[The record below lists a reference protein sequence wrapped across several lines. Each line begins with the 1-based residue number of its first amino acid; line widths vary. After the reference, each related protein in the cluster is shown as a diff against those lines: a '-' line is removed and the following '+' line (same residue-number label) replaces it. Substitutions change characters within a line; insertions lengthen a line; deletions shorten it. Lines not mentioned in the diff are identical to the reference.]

1 MNQMT
6 EPSTFKRP
14 DWPLDALPQHW
25 IEALFS
31 KMAAFYGSRF
41 ASMWTGVNVAEVQKA
56 WAIELGKL
64 SRDQL
69 KAGSDNLT
77 ALPKP
82 PTLPEFVALCRQA
95 RSEQAASTVHRIG
108 YGPKADEATVSA
120 HLGKMRPAITSM
132 LNREPTA
139 EWAFKLILRGS
150 SSDGAPLTAGVSKCA
165 TDAITSPAGRRVV
178 EDCIDA
184 ELKQQYAEIR
194 ETVIDNYRMRGQRL
208 WSVA

>member
-25 IEALFS
+25 VEALFS

-41 ASMWTGVNVAEVQKA
+41 ASMWNGVNVSEVQRA

-95 RSEQAASTVHRIG
+95 RSEQAASTMPRL
-108 YGPKADEATVSA
+108 ADERPADRATVEA
-120 HLGKMRPAITSM
+120 NLGAIRRVQERVMR
-132 LNREPTA
+132 REPTA
-139 EWAFKLILRGS
+139 EWAFKLL
-150 SSDGAPLTAGVSKCA
+150 
-165 TDAITSPAGRRVV
+165 
-178 EDCIDA
+178 
-184 ELKQQYAEIR
+184 
-194 ETVIDNYRMRGQRL
+194 MRGKSASGAALPAEVVRCARDAVVSSAGFKVIGACQQPELRREYETIRAAAL
-208 WSVA
+208 GELTNEAAA

>member
-25 IEALFS
+25 VEALFS

-41 ASMWTGVNVAEVQKA
+41 ASMWNGVNVVEVQRA

-95 RSEQAASTVHRIG
+95 RSEQAASTTPRL
-108 YGPKADEATVSA
+108 ADERPADRATVEA
-120 HLGKMRPAITSM
+120 NLGAIRRVQERVMR
-132 LNREPTA
+132 REPTA
-139 EWAFKLILRGS
+139 EWAFKLLMRGRS
-150 SSDGAPLTAGVSKCA
+150 ASGAALPSEVVRCA
-165 TDAITSPAGRRVV
+165 RDAIVSSAGFKVIGACQSPELRR
-178 EDCIDA
+178 EY
-184 ELKQQYAEIR
+184 ETIR
-194 ETVIDNYRMRGQRL
+194 AAALGALTNE
-208 WSVA
+208 AAA

>member
-25 IEALFS
+25 VEALFS

-41 ASMWTGVNVAEVQKA
+41 ASMWNGVNVVEVQRA

-82 PTLPEFVALCRQA
+82 PTLPEFVSLCRQA
-95 RSEQAASTVHRIG
+95 RSEQAASTTLRL
-108 YGPKADEATVSA
+108 ADERPADRATVEA
-120 HLGKMRPAITSM
+120 NLGAIRRVQERVMR
-132 LNREPTA
+132 REPTA
-139 EWAFKLILRGS
+139 EWAFKLLMRGKS
-150 SSDGAPLTAGVSKCA
+150 ASGAALPSEVMRCA
-165 TDAITSPAGRRVV
+165 RDAIVSSAGFKVIGA
-178 EDCIDA
+178 CQSA
-184 ELKQQYAEIR
+184 ELRREYQMIR
-194 ETVIDNYRMRGQRL
+194 DAALSALTNE
-208 WSVA
+208 AAA

>member
-25 IEALFS
+25 VEALFS

-41 ASMWTGVNVAEVQKA
+41 ASMWNGVNVVEAHRA

-95 RSEQAASTVHRIG
+95 RSEQAASTAPRL
-108 YGPKADEATVSA
+108 ADERPADRATVEA
-120 HLGKMRPAITSM
+120 NLGAIRRVQERVMR
-132 LNREPTA
+132 REPTA
-139 EWAFKLILRGS
+139 EWAFKLLMRGKS
-150 SSDGAPLTAGVSKCA
+150 ASGAALPSEVVRCA
-165 TDAITSPAGRRVV
+165 RDAIVSSAGFKVIGACQSPELRR
-178 EDCIDA
+178 EY
-184 ELKQQYAEIR
+184 QTIR
-194 ETVIDNYRMRGQRL
+194 AAALGALTNE
-208 WSVA
+208 AAA

>member
-41 ASMWTGVNVAEVQKA
+41 ASMWNGVNVVEVRRA

-82 PTLPEFVALCRQA
+82 PTLPEFVSLCRQA
-95 RSEQAASTVHRIG
+95 RSEQAASTAPRL
-108 YGPKADEATVSA
+108 ADERPADRATVEA
-120 HLGKMRPAITSM
+120 NLGAIRRVQERV
-132 LNREPTA
+132 LRREPTA
-139 EWAFKLILRGS
+139 EWAFRLLMTGKSASGAALPSEVVRCARDAVASSAGSKVVAACRNPELRSEYQTIRAAALGE
-150 SSDGAPLTAGVSKCA
+150 LT
-165 TDAITSPAGRRVV
+165 D
-178 EDCIDA
+178 E
-184 ELKQQYAEIR
+184 
-194 ETVIDNYRMRGQRL
+194 
-208 WSVA
+208 VAA

>member
-25 IEALFS
+25 VEALFS

-41 ASMWTGVNVAEVQKA
+41 ASMWNGVNVIEVQRA

-82 PTLPEFVALCRQA
+82 PTLPEFVSLCRQA
-95 RSEQAASTVHRIG
+95 RSEQAASTTPRL
-108 YGPKADEATVSA
+108 ADERPADCATVEA
-120 HLGKMRPAITSM
+120 NLGAIRKVQQRV
-132 LNREPTA
+132 LRREPTA
-139 EWAFKLILRGS
+139 EWAFRLLMRGKS
-150 SSDGAPLTAGVSKCA
+150 ASGAALPSEVVRCA
-165 TDAITSPAGRRVV
+165 RDAIVSSAGFKVIGACQQPELRR
-178 EDCIDA
+178 EYETIRA
-184 ELKQQYAEIR
+184 AALGELTNEAA
-194 ETVIDNYRMRGQRL
+194 V
-208 WSVA
+208 

>member
-25 IEALFS
+25 VEALFS

-41 ASMWTGVNVAEVQKA
+41 ASMWNGVNVSEVQRA

-82 PTLPEFVALCRQA
+82 PTLPEFVSLCRQA
-95 RSEQAASTVHRIG
+95 RSEQAASTTPRL
-108 YGPKADEATVSA
+108 ADERPADRATVEA
-120 HLGKMRPAITSM
+120 NLGAIRRVQERVMR
-132 LNREPTA
+132 REPTA
-139 EWAFKLILRGS
+139 EWAFKLLMRGKS
-150 SSDGAPLTAGVSKCA
+150 ASGAALPSEVVRCA
-165 TDAITSPAGRRVV
+165 RDAIVSSAGFKVIGACQSDELRR
-178 EDCIDA
+178 EYQTIRDA
-184 ELKQQYAEIR
+184 ALGAMTNE
-194 ETVIDNYRMRGQRL
+194 G
-208 WSVA
+208 VA

>member
-25 IEALFS
+25 VEALFS

-41 ASMWTGVNVAEVQKA
+41 ASMWNGVNVVEVQRA

-95 RSEQAASTVHRIG
+95 RSEQAASTTPRL
-108 YGPKADEATVSA
+108 ADERPADRATVEA
-120 HLGKMRPAITSM
+120 NLGAIRRVQERVMR
-132 LNREPTA
+132 REPTA
-139 EWAFKLILRGS
+139 EWAFKLLMRGKS
-150 SSDGAPLTAGVSKCA
+150 ASGAALPSEVVRCA
-165 TDAITSPAGRRVV
+165 RDAIVSSAGFKIIIGKACENSELLREYQTIR
-178 EDCIDA
+178 DA
-184 ELKQQYAEIR
+184 ALGALTNE
-194 ETVIDNYRMRGQRL
+194 G
-208 WSVA
+208 VA

>member
-25 IEALFS
+25 VEALFS

-41 ASMWTGVNVAEVQKA
+41 ASMWNGVNVVEVQRA

-95 RSEQAASTVHRIG
+95 RSEQAASTASRL
-108 YGPKADEATVSA
+108 ADERPADRATVEA
-120 HLGKMRPAITSM
+120 NLGAIRRAQERVMR
-132 LNREPTA
+132 REPTA
-139 EWAFKLILRGS
+139 EWAFKLLMRGKS
-150 SSDGAPLTAGVSKCA
+150 ASGAALPSEVVRCA
-165 TDAITSPAGRRVV
+165 RDAIVSSAGGKVVNVCQNAEQRR
-178 EDCIDA
+178 EYQA
-184 ELKQQYAEIR
+184 IR
-194 ETVIDNYRMRGQRL
+194 EAALGHLTDE
-208 WSVA
+208 VAA

>member
-25 IEALFS
+25 VEALFS

-41 ASMWTGVNVAEVQKA
+41 ASMWNGVNVVEAHRA

-95 RSEQAASTVHRIG
+95 RSEQAASTTPRL
-108 YGPKADEATVSA
+108 ADERPADRATVEA
-120 HLGKMRPAITSM
+120 NLGAIRRVQDRVMR
-132 LNREPTA
+132 REPTA
-139 EWAFKLILRGS
+139 EWAFKLLMRGKS
-150 SSDGAPLTAGVSKCA
+150 ASGAALPSEVVRCA
-165 TDAITSPAGRRVV
+165 RDAIASSAGFKVIGACQQPELRREYQTIRDAALGELTSEVTA
-178 EDCIDA
+178 
-184 ELKQQYAEIR
+184 
-194 ETVIDNYRMRGQRL
+194 
-208 WSVA
+208 

>member
-25 IEALFS
+25 VEALFS

-41 ASMWTGVNVAEVQKA
+41 ASMWNGVNVSEVQRA

-82 PTLPEFVALCRQA
+82 PTLPEFVSLCRQA
-95 RSEQAASTVHRIG
+95 RSEQAASTTLRL
-108 YGPKADEATVSA
+108 ADERPADRATVEA
-120 HLGKMRPAITSM
+120 NLGAIRRVQERVMR
-132 LNREPTA
+132 REPTA
-139 EWAFKLILRGS
+139 EWAFKLLMRGKS
-150 SSDGAPLTAGVSKCA
+150 ASGAALPSEVVRCA
-165 TDAITSPAGRRVV
+165 RDAIVSSAGFKVIGACQSPELRR
-178 EDCIDA
+178 EYQTIRDA
-184 ELKQQYAEIR
+184 SLGALTNEA
-194 ETVIDNYRMRGQRL
+194 
-208 WSVA
+208 AA

>member
-25 IEALFS
+25 VEALFS

-41 ASMWTGVNVAEVQKA
+41 ASMWNGVNVVEAHRA

-82 PTLPEFVALCRQA
+82 PTLPEFVSLCRQA
-95 RSEQAASTVHRIG
+95 RSEQAASTTPRL
-108 YGPKADEATVSA
+108 ADERPADRATVEA
-120 HLGKMRPAITSM
+120 NLGAIRRVQERVMR
-132 LNREPTA
+132 REPTA
-139 EWAFKLILRGS
+139 EWAFKLLMRGKS
-150 SSDGAPLTAGVSKCA
+150 ASGAALPAEVVRCA
-165 TDAITSPAGRRVV
+165 RDAIVSSAGFKVIGACQQPELRR
-178 EDCIDA
+178 EYQMIRDA
-184 ELKQQYAEIR
+184 ALGALTNE
-194 ETVIDNYRMRGQRL
+194 G
-208 WSVA
+208 VA

>member
-25 IEALFS
+25 VEALFS

-41 ASMWTGVNVAEVQKA
+41 ASMWNGVNVVEVQRA

-82 PTLPEFVALCRQA
+82 PTLPEFVSLCRQA
-95 RSEQAASTVHRIG
+95 RSEQAASTTPRL
-108 YGPKADEATVSA
+108 ADERPADRATVEA
-120 HLGKMRPAITSM
+120 NLGAIRRAQERVMR
-132 LNREPTA
+132 REPTA
-139 EWAFKLILRGS
+139 EWAFKLLMRGKS
-150 SSDGAPLTAGVSKCA
+150 ASGAALPSEVVRCA
-165 TDAITSPAGRRVV
+165 RDAIVSSAGFKVIGACQSVELRR
-178 EDCIDA
+178 EYQTIRDA
-184 ELKQQYAEIR
+184 ALGALTNEA
-194 ETVIDNYRMRGQRL
+194 
-208 WSVA
+208 AA

>member
-25 IEALFS
+25 VEALFS

-41 ASMWTGVNVAEVQKA
+41 ASMWNGVNVVEVQRA

-95 RSEQAASTVHRIG
+95 RFEQAASSAPQLTDQKR
-108 YGPKADEATVSA
+108 ANRATVESN
-120 HLGKMRPAITSM
+120 LGTIRRVQQRSMR
-132 LNREPTA
+132 REPTA
-139 EWAFKLILRGS
+139 EWAFKLLMSGKS
-150 SSDGAPLTAGVSKCA
+150 AGGAALPSGVVRCA
-165 TDAITSPAGRRVV
+165 RDAIASSAGAKAIAGCAHPDLRRDYETIRDAVLREPADEVV
-178 EDCIDA
+178 A
-184 ELKQQYAEIR
+184 
-194 ETVIDNYRMRGQRL
+194 
-208 WSVA
+208 

>member
-25 IEALFS
+25 VEALFS

-41 ASMWTGVNVAEVQKA
+41 ASMWNGVNVVEVQRA

-82 PTLPEFVALCRQA
+82 PTLPEFVSLCRQA
-95 RSEQAASTVHRIG
+95 RSEQAASTTPRL
-108 YGPKADEATVSA
+108 ADERPADRATVEA
-120 HLGKMRPAITSM
+120 NLGAIRRVQERVMR
-132 LNREPTA
+132 REPTA
-139 EWAFKLILRGS
+139 EWAFKLLMRGKS
-150 SSDGAPLTAGVSKCA
+150 AGGAALPSEVVRCA
-165 TDAITSPAGRRVV
+165 RDAIVSSAGFKVIGACQSPELRR
-178 EDCIDA
+178 EYQTIRDA
-184 ELKQQYAEIR
+184 ALGALTNEA
-194 ETVIDNYRMRGQRL
+194 
-208 WSVA
+208 AA

>member
-14 DWPLDALPQHW
+14 EWPLDALPQHW
-25 IEALFS
+25 VEALFS

-41 ASMWTGVNVAEVQKA
+41 ASMWNGVNVVEVQRA

-82 PTLPEFVALCRQA
+82 PTLPEFVSLCRQA
-95 RSEQAASTVHRIG
+95 RSEQAASTTPRLTDER
-108 YGPKADEATVSA
+108 PADRATVEA
-120 HLGKMRPAITSM
+120 NLGAIRRVQERVMR
-132 LNREPTA
+132 REPTA
-139 EWAFKLILRGS
+139 EWAFKLLMRGKS
-150 SSDGAPLTAGVSKCA
+150 ASGAALPSEVVRCA
-165 TDAITSPAGRRVV
+165 RDAIASSAGFKVIGACQSPELRR
-178 EDCIDA
+178 EYEAIRSA
-184 ELKQQYAEIR
+184 ALGELASE
-194 ETVIDNYRMRGQRL
+194 
-208 WSVA
+208 VAA

>member
-25 IEALFS
+25 VEALFS

-41 ASMWTGVNVAEVQKA
+41 ASMWNGVNVSEVQRA

-82 PTLPEFVALCRQA
+82 PTLPEFVSLCRQA
-95 RSEQAASTVHRIG
+95 RSEQAASTTPRL
-108 YGPKADEATVSA
+108 ADERPADRATVEA
-120 HLGKMRPAITSM
+120 NLGAIRRVQERVMR
-132 LNREPTA
+132 REPTA
-139 EWAFKLILRGS
+139 EWAFKLLMRGKS
-150 SSDGAPLTAGVSKCA
+150 ASGAALPSEVVRCA
-165 TDAITSPAGRRVV
+165 RDAIVSSAGFKVIGACQQPELRR
-178 EDCIDA
+178 EYQTIRDA
-184 ELKQQYAEIR
+184 ALGELTGEVQA
-194 ETVIDNYRMRGQRL
+194 
-208 WSVA
+208 

>member
-25 IEALFS
+25 VEALFS

-41 ASMWTGVNVAEVQKA
+41 ASMWNGVNVSEVQRA

-82 PTLPEFVALCRQA
+82 PTLPEFVSLCRQA
-95 RSEQAASTVHRIG
+95 RSEQAASTTPRL
-108 YGPKADEATVSA
+108 ADERPADRATVEA
-120 HLGKMRPAITSM
+120 NLGAIRRAQERVMR
-132 LNREPTA
+132 REPTA
-139 EWAFKLILRGS
+139 EWAFKLLMRGKS
-150 SSDGAPLTAGVSKCA
+150 ASGAALPSEVVRCA
-165 TDAITSPAGRRVV
+165 RDAIVSSAGFKVIGACQSPELRREYQAIRDAALGELTSEAT
-178 EDCIDA
+178 A
-184 ELKQQYAEIR
+184 
-194 ETVIDNYRMRGQRL
+194 
-208 WSVA
+208 

>member
-25 IEALFS
+25 VEALFS

-41 ASMWTGVNVAEVQKA
+41 ASMWNGVNVSEVQRA

-82 PTLPEFVALCRQA
+82 PTLPEFVSLCRQA
-95 RSEQAASTVHRIG
+95 RSEQAASTTPRL
-108 YGPKADEATVSA
+108 ADERPADRATVEA
-120 HLGKMRPAITSM
+120 NLGAIRRVQERVMR
-132 LNREPTA
+132 REPTA
-139 EWAFKLILRGS
+139 EWAFKLLMRGKS
-150 SSDGAPLTAGVSKCA
+150 ASGAALPSEVVRCA
-165 TDAITSPAGRRVV
+165 RDAIVSSAGFKVIGTCQQPELRR
-178 EDCIDA
+178 EYETIRA
-184 ELKQQYAEIR
+184 AALGELTGEVQA
-194 ETVIDNYRMRGQRL
+194 
-208 WSVA
+208 

>member
-25 IEALFS
+25 VEALFS

-41 ASMWTGVNVAEVQKA
+41 ASMWNGVNVSEVQRA

-95 RSEQAASTVHRIG
+95 RSEQAASTAPRI
-108 YGPKADEATVSA
+108 ADERPADRATVEA
-120 HLGKMRPAITSM
+120 NLGAIRRVQERVMR
-132 LNREPTA
+132 REPTA
-139 EWAFKLILRGS
+139 EWAFKLLMRGKS
-150 SSDGAPLTAGVSKCA
+150 ASGAALPSEVVRCA
-165 TDAITSPAGRRVV
+165 RDAIVSSAGAKVVNVCQNAEQRR
-178 EDCIDA
+178 EYQA
-184 ELKQQYAEIR
+184 IR
-194 ETVIDNYRMRGQRL
+194 EAALGQL
-208 WSVA
+208 TDEVTA

>member
-25 IEALFS
+25 VEALFS

-41 ASMWTGVNVAEVQKA
+41 ASMWNGVNVVEAHRA

-95 RSEQAASTVHRIG
+95 RSEQAASTTLRL
-108 YGPKADEATVSA
+108 ADERPADRATVEA
-120 HLGKMRPAITSM
+120 NLGAIRRAQERVMR
-132 LNREPTA
+132 REPTA
-139 EWAFKLILRGS
+139 EWAFKLLMRGKS
-150 SSDGAPLTAGVSKCA
+150 ASGAALPSEVVRCA
-165 TDAITSPAGRRVV
+165 RDAIVSSAGFKVIGACQSPELRR
-178 EDCIDA
+178 EYQTIRDA
-184 ELKQQYAEIR
+184 ALGALTNE
-194 ETVIDNYRMRGQRL
+194 G
-208 WSVA
+208 VA

>member
-25 IEALFS
+25 VEALFS

-41 ASMWTGVNVAEVQKA
+41 ASMWNGVNVVEVQRA

-95 RSEQAASTVHRIG
+95 RSEQAASTTPRL
-108 YGPKADEATVSA
+108 ADERPADRATVEA
-120 HLGKMRPAITSM
+120 NLGAIRRAQERVMR
-132 LNREPTA
+132 REPTA
-139 EWAFKLILRGS
+139 EWAFKLLMRGKS
-150 SSDGAPLTAGVSKCA
+150 AGGAALPSEVVRCA
-165 TDAITSPAGRRVV
+165 RDAIVSGAGFKVIGACQSPELRREYEAIRNAALGELTSG
-178 EDCIDA
+178 
-184 ELKQQYAEIR
+184 
-194 ETVIDNYRMRGQRL
+194 
-208 WSVA
+208 VAA

>member
-25 IEALFS
+25 VEALFS

-41 ASMWTGVNVAEVQKA
+41 ASMWNGVNVVEVQRA

-82 PTLPEFVALCRQA
+82 PTLPEFVSLCRQA
-95 RSEQAASTVHRIG
+95 RSEQAASTTPRL
-108 YGPKADEATVSA
+108 ADERPADRATVEA
-120 HLGKMRPAITSM
+120 NLGAIRRVQERVMR
-132 LNREPTA
+132 REPTA
-139 EWAFKLILRGS
+139 EWAFKLLMRGKS
-150 SSDGAPLTAGVSKCA
+150 ASGAALPSEVVRCA
-165 TDAITSPAGRRVV
+165 RDAIVSSAGFKVIGACRSPELRREYQAIRDAALGELADEGVV
-178 EDCIDA
+178 
-184 ELKQQYAEIR
+184 
-194 ETVIDNYRMRGQRL
+194 
-208 WSVA
+208 

>member
-41 ASMWTGVNVAEVQKA
+41 ASMWNGVNVGEVQRA

-82 PTLPEFVALCRQA
+82 PTLPEFVSLCRQA
-95 RSEQAASTVHRIG
+95 RSEQAASTTPRL
-108 YGPKADEATVSA
+108 ADERPADRATVEA
-120 HLGKMRPAITSM
+120 NLGAIRRVQERVMR
-132 LNREPTA
+132 REPTA
-139 EWAFKLILRGS
+139 EWAFKLLMRGKS
-150 SSDGAPLTAGVSKCA
+150 ASGAALPSEVVRCA
-165 TDAITSPAGRRVV
+165 RDAIASSAGFKVIGACQQPELRR
-178 EDCIDA
+178 EYQTIRDA
-184 ELKQQYAEIR
+184 ALGELTNEGA
-194 ETVIDNYRMRGQRL
+194 
-208 WSVA
+208 A

>member
-6 EPSTFKRP
+6 EPSTFKRS

-25 IEALFS
+25 VEALFS

-41 ASMWTGVNVAEVQKA
+41 ASMWNGVNVSEVQRA

-82 PTLPEFVALCRQA
+82 PTLPEFVSLCRQA
-95 RSEQAASTVHRIG
+95 RSEQAASTTPRL
-108 YGPKADEATVSA
+108 ADERPADRATVEA
-120 HLGKMRPAITSM
+120 NLGAIRRVQERVMR
-132 LNREPTA
+132 REPTA
-139 EWAFKLILRGS
+139 EWAFKLLMRGKS
-150 SSDGAPLTAGVSKCA
+150 ASGAALPSEVVRCA
-165 TDAITSPAGRRVV
+165 RDAIVSSAGFKVIGACQQPELRR
-178 EDCIDA
+178 EYQAIRDA
-184 ELKQQYAEIR
+184 ALGELTGEGA
-194 ETVIDNYRMRGQRL
+194 
-208 WSVA
+208 A

>member
-25 IEALFS
+25 VEALFS

-41 ASMWTGVNVAEVQKA
+41 ASMWNGVNVAEVQRA

-95 RSEQAASTVHRIG
+95 RSEQAASTIPRL
-108 YGPKADEATVSA
+108 ADERPADRATVEA
-120 HLGKMRPAITSM
+120 NLGAIRKVQQRV
-132 LNREPTA
+132 LRREPTA
-139 EWAFKLILRGS
+139 EWAFKLLMRGKS
-150 SSDGAPLTAGVSKCA
+150 ASGAALPSEVVRCA
-165 TDAITSPAGRRVV
+165 RDAIASSAGFKVIGACQSPELRR
-178 EDCIDA
+178 EYEAIRDA
-184 ELKQQYAEIR
+184 IFDQDLYG
-194 ETVIDNYRMRGQRL
+194 ET
-208 WSVA
+208 A

>member
-25 IEALFS
+25 VEALFS

-41 ASMWTGVNVAEVQKA
+41 ASMWNGVNVSEVQRA

-82 PTLPEFVALCRQA
+82 PTLPEFVSLCRQA
-95 RSEQAASTVHRIG
+95 RSEQAASTTPRL
-108 YGPKADEATVSA
+108 ADERPADRATVEA
-120 HLGKMRPAITSM
+120 NLGAIRRAQERVMR
-132 LNREPTA
+132 REPTA
-139 EWAFKLILRGS
+139 EWAFKLLMRGKS
-150 SSDGAPLTAGVSKCA
+150 ASGAALPSEVVRCA
-165 TDAITSPAGRRVV
+165 RDAIVSSAGFKVIGACQQPELRR
-178 EDCIDA
+178 EYQTIRDA
-184 ELKQQYAEIR
+184 ALGELTGEVQA
-194 ETVIDNYRMRGQRL
+194 
-208 WSVA
+208 

>member
-25 IEALFS
+25 VEALFS

-41 ASMWTGVNVAEVQKA
+41 ASMWNGVNVVEVQRA

-82 PTLPEFVALCRQA
+82 PTLPEFVSLCRQA
-95 RSEQAASTVHRIG
+95 RSEQAASTTPRL
-108 YGPKADEATVSA
+108 ADERPADRATVEA
-120 HLGKMRPAITSM
+120 NLGAIRRVQERVMR
-132 LNREPTA
+132 REPTA
-139 EWAFKLILRGS
+139 EWAFKLLMRGKS
-150 SSDGAPLTAGVSKCA
+150 AGGAALPSEVVRCA
-165 TDAITSPAGRRVV
+165 RDAIVSSAGFKVIGACQSSELRR
-178 EDCIDA
+178 EYQTIRDA
-184 ELKQQYAEIR
+184 ALGALTNEA
-194 ETVIDNYRMRGQRL
+194 
-208 WSVA
+208 AA

>member
-14 DWPLDALPQHW
+14 EWPLDALPQHW
-25 IEALFS
+25 VEALFS

-41 ASMWTGVNVAEVQKA
+41 ASMWNGVNVGEVQRA

-82 PTLPEFVALCRQA
+82 PTLPEFVSLCRQA
-95 RSEQAASTVHRIG
+95 RSEQAASTTPRL
-108 YGPKADEATVSA
+108 ADERPADRATVEA
-120 HLGKMRPAITSM
+120 NLGAIRRVQERVMR
-132 LNREPTA
+132 REPTA
-139 EWAFKLILRGS
+139 EWAFKLLLRGKS
-150 SSDGAPLTAGVSKCA
+150 AGGAALPSEVVRCA
-165 TDAITSPAGRRVV
+165 RDAIASSAGFKVIGACQQPELRR
-178 EDCIDA
+178 EYQTIRDA
-184 ELKQQYAEIR
+184 VLGALTNEGTA
-194 ETVIDNYRMRGQRL
+194 
-208 WSVA
+208 

>member
-25 IEALFS
+25 VEALFS

-41 ASMWTGVNVAEVQKA
+41 ASMWNGVNVSEVQRA

-82 PTLPEFVALCRQA
+82 PTLPEFVSLCRQA
-95 RSEQAASTVHRIG
+95 RSEQAASTTPRL
-108 YGPKADEATVSA
+108 ADERPADRATVEA
-120 HLGKMRPAITSM
+120 NLGAIRRVQERVMR
-132 LNREPTA
+132 REPTA
-139 EWAFKLILRGS
+139 EWAFKLLMRGKS
-150 SSDGAPLTAGVSKCA
+150 AGGAALPSEVVRCA
-165 TDAITSPAGRRVV
+165 RDAIVSSAGFKVIGACQLPELRR
-178 EDCIDA
+178 EY
-184 ELKQQYAEIR
+184 ETIR
-194 ETVIDNYRMRGQRL
+194 SAALGALTNE
-208 WSVA
+208 AAA

>member
-25 IEALFS
+25 VEALFS

-41 ASMWTGVNVAEVQKA
+41 ASMWNGVNVVEVQRA

-82 PTLPEFVALCRQA
+82 PTLPEFVSLCRQA
-95 RSEQAASTVHRIG
+95 RSEQAASTTPRL
-108 YGPKADEATVSA
+108 ADERPADRATVEA
-120 HLGKMRPAITSM
+120 NLGAIRRVQERVMR
-132 LNREPTA
+132 REPTA
-139 EWAFKLILRGS
+139 EWAFKLLMRGKS
-150 SSDGAPLTAGVSKCA
+150 ASGAALPSEVVRCA
-165 TDAITSPAGRRVV
+165 RDAIVSSAGFKVIGACQSPELRR
-178 EDCIDA
+178 EYQMIRDA
-184 ELKQQYAEIR
+184 ALGELASE
-194 ETVIDNYRMRGQRL
+194 
-208 WSVA
+208 AAA